1 MATQPPSNRFSQNG
15 DENRDLSQQ
24 SSTDATD
31 EFAPLDDG
39 YVYVTDSD
47 DSGDHDTEDDSLSH
61 QLLSGGSVVE
71 KRSFKNVIEDRN
83 YNRAVEREQR
93 LEEKEQQREAEIIAG
108 IQAMRAG
115 RARAAERERLGLPPE
130 EPEQPTSSK
139 KPLLIGGLTLAG
151 LALAGGTLAFAL
163 GAGDSEPSEVPAAEQ
178 QTESS
183 PAETARPS
191 APEPSFNSKDP
202 EVNFV
207 ESTEQP
213 VAPGQVEYVEDDAAA
228 AVPAP
233 AEEAPVETPEDPAA
247 DKTEAAEESAPAES
261 SVAEPTRSVPA
272 EEETGQPAEESQPAS
287 PSAPAPT
294 QAPAQQSSPAPASQP
309 ALESPVAQP
318 GTERAP
324 AQETQT
330 APSANQPEAGAS
342 GTATR

>member
-24 SSTDATD
+24 SSTDATE
-31 EFAPLDDG
+31 EFTPLEAG

-47 DSGDHDTEDDSLSH
+47 DSGAPDTEDDSLSH

-71 KRSFKNVIEDRN
+71 KRSFKDVIEDRN
-83 YNRAVEREQR
+83 YNRAVERE
-93 LEEKEQQREAEIIAG
+93 
-108 IQAMRAG
+108 
-115 RARAAERERLGLPPE
+115 RLGLPPE
-130 EPEQPTSSK
+130 EAEQATSSK

-163 GAGDSEPSEVPAAEQ
+163 GAGDSEPSEIPAAEQ

-191 APEPSFNSKDP
+191 APEPSFNSKAP

-228 AVPAP
+228 AVPVP
-233 AEEAPVETPEDPAA
+233 VEEAPVETPEAPA
-247 DKTEAAEESAPAES
+247 AES
-261 SVAEPTRSVPA
+261 SAAEPTRSVPA
-272 EEETGQPAEESQPAS
+272 EEETGQPTEESQPGS
-287 PSAPAPT
+287 TSAPAPT
-294 QAPAQQSSPAPASQP
+294 QAPTQSSPVPASQP

-330 APSANQPEAGAS
+330 APPANQPDAGAS
-342 GTATR
+342 GTATP